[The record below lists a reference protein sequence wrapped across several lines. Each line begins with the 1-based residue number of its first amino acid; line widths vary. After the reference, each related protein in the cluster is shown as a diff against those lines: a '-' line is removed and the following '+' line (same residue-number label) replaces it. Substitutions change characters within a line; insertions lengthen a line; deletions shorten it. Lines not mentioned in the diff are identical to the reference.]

1 MRAFYMCAG
10 THRLFL
16 CLEMSSSILSL
27 GMYVFED
34 SPTDV
39 IVTFLGDPGS
49 YPQELSE
56 PRDQ

>member
-56 PRDQ
+56 P